1 MKHCLYLLALLA
13 ISCGTAPEGQYPAVK
28 SYVVNYNP
36 GDPETYTFKYDAQ
49 GRIVQIENNWDSSYD
64 GKHHAHSWK
73 YAYKE
78 NSAQIKEKIWGRD
91 VDSQADFQGDFQ
103 HAVYVHEG
111 ESYDEELE
119 TYYLGSN
126 LNFTYQDG
134 LMVKSLLYDLTSDGT
149 DSTEYTWS
157 PDGNIV
163 KIDSSD
169 PSVGLSI
176 TNIVY
181 SPTDNPFTGVDP
193 TALMFPSEPYFRFGM
208 AGPRPSKL
216 IWSYTQTVEDWC
228 EDDVLTQQV
237 KIEYETN
244 ADGLISRI
252 DKVVDG
258 EVRLSVS
265 ITY

>member
-1 MKHCLYLLALLA
+1 MNRCLYLLALLA
-13 ISCGTAPEGQYPAVK
+13 ISCGTAPEGQYPPVK
-28 SYVVNYNP
+28 SFVISYNP
-36 GDPETYTFKYDAQ
+36 GDSETYNFKYDAQ
-49 GRIVQIENNWDSSYD
+49 GRIVLIEETWDSSYD
-64 GKHHAHSWK
+64 NNHHENSWK
-73 YAYKE
+73 FSYKG
-78 NSAQIKEKIWGRD
+78 NSAQISETIWDRK
-91 VDSQADFQGDFQ
+91 VDTNVDFQGDFQ

-134 LMVKSLLYDLTSDGT
+134 LLTKSLLYDLTSDGT
-149 DSTEYTWS
+149 DSTEYTWN
-157 PDGNIV
+157 PEGLIV

-169 PSVGLSI
+169 PSVGLSLSD
-176 TNIVY
+176 IVY

-193 TALMFPSEPYFRFGM
+193 TAFMFPSERWFRYGM
-208 AGPRPSKL
+208 AGPRPAKL
-216 IWSYTQTVEDWC
+216 IWSYSQSVEDWC
-228 EDDVLTQQV
+228 EDDVITQKV
-237 KIEYETN
+237 KVVYETN

-258 EVRLSVS
+258 EVRISVS